1 MCKVLVYFISSLLF
15 GSHRCHFF
23 CLNSSYIDAIR
34 CLEHLQFRVPLG
46 NASSRQKALLGL
58 GCGVWSTIFRGD
70 CCCWVIHWQWCW
82 SSSMS
87 SIIIYSIFIF
97 KLVFCDVRSHTG
109 ISGRGLLGWMSF
121 FVFFCLCLDPS
132 LPPMLT
138 GTPKSS
144 LLSVTGSIWCC
155 PWAVSAV
162 SCTSF
167 CILRVFLSWA
177 QWDKANLSVLYG
189 ILPLRVEFPEKPGS
203 LDAAVVWIVRNWFF
217 DVQVL

>member
-1 MCKVLVYFISSLLF
+1 MPS
-15 GSHRCHFF
+15 
-23 CLNSSYIDAIR
+23 
-34 CLEHLQFRVPLG
+34 
-46 NASSRQKALLGL
+46 
-58 GCGVWSTIFRGD
+58 GVWSTCSSGFPWAMPLLGKRH
-70 CCCWVIHWQWCW
+70 CWDWDVECGAPSFVETAAAGWFTGNDADWVVW
-82 SSSMS
+82 AASLFTPSSSS
-87 SIIIYSIFIF
+87 SWFSVMFEVTLEY
-97 KLVFCDVRSHTG
+97 LAGDYWAGWVF
-109 ISGRGLLGWMSF
+109 LF
-121 FVFFCLCLDPS
+121 FFCLCLDPS